1 MQKFSSSIVA
11 LVSLSL
17 ILIAGSTPAQTGTV
31 VRAEPEEY
39 KAVPGGRAATPN
51 IALLDVGYL
60 FKNHVRFNGM
70 KEDLKRDLA
79 TFQENVKVEKAKI
92 EQLATRLPDYRRGT
106 PDYKSLEEE
115 ISQRRAE
122 LAAKFELQGR
132 EFARREARIY
142 HNVYQEITDATNRYI
157 QQRGIDMV
165 LRFSGDP
172 VDPEQP
178 DSVLASLNKPVVA
191 YQGGVDIT
199 PAILQELNRS
209 KPGPRSVSANAR
221 PPTVPFGNP

>member
-1 MQKFSSSIVA
+1 MQKFSPSIVA
-11 LVSLSL
+11 LVSLSP
-17 ILIAGSTPAQTGTV
+17 ILFAGSTPAQTGAV
-31 VRAEPEEY
+31 ARAEREQY
-39 KAVPGGRAATPN
+39 KAAPGGRAATPN

-70 KEDLKRDLA
+70 REDLKRDLA
-79 TFQENVKVEKAKI
+79 AFQESVKVEKAKI
-92 EQLATRLPDYRRGT
+92 EQLAARLQDYRRGT

-115 ISQRRAE
+115 ISQRRVE

-132 EFARREARIY
+132 EFTRREARIY
-142 HNVYQEITDATNRYI
+142 HNVYQEITDATNHYI

-199 PAILQELNRS
+199 PAILQELNRT